1 MRQTILNQ
9 IQAFFLNHVS
19 FFHTEKEIQILLTN
33 YFLNTNTYNNVFF
46 EYYVGINLLQSNYP
60 WHNDNKISVDIVLE
74 RDGIY
79 YPIEIKYKT
88 ATQVFPHFVFGTAT
102 NVTLEDQKAQTVGRY
117 SFWKDVK
124 RIELL
129 ESTFPNVERGI
140 ILFVS
145 NHISYRQAPRNF
157 NNGGAPFSIHQGR
170 VVTAGSLLNWN
181 DNLAVAEGRPGFTL
195 NYDYNINWTEMNI
208 QNHFYILT

>member
-1 MRQTILNQ
+1 MRQIILNQ
-9 IQAFFLNHVS
+9 IQAFFLIHNS
-19 FFHTEKEIQILLTN
+19 FFHNEKEIQILLTN
-33 YFLNTNTYNNVFF
+33 YFLNTNTYDNVFF
-46 EYYVGINLLQSNYP
+46 EYYVGINLLQPNYP

-102 NVTLEDQKAQTVGRY
+102 NVTLEDQKAQTIGRY

-129 ESTFPNVERGI
+129 ETTFQNVERGI

-145 NHISYRQAPRNF
+145 NDVSYRQAPINN
-157 NNGGAPFSIHQGR
+157 NNGGAPFSIHNGR
-170 VVTAGSLLNWN
+170 VVASGTLLNWN
-181 DNLAVAEGRPGFTL
+181 DNLAVARDRPGFTL
-195 NYDYNINWTEMNI
+195 NYDYNINWTQMNI

>member
-79 YPIEIKYKT
+79 YPIEINLFEK
-88 ATQVFPHFVFGTAT
+88 G
-102 NVTLEDQKAQTVGRY
+102 L
-117 SFWKDVK
+117 
-124 RIELL
+124 
-129 ESTFPNVERGI
+129 VEE
-140 ILFVS
+140 
-145 NHISYRQAPRNF
+145 N
-157 NNGGAPFSIHQGR
+157 
-170 VVTAGSLLNWN
+170 
-181 DNLAVAEGRPGFTL
+181 
-195 NYDYNINWTEMNI
+195 
-208 QNHFYILT
+208 